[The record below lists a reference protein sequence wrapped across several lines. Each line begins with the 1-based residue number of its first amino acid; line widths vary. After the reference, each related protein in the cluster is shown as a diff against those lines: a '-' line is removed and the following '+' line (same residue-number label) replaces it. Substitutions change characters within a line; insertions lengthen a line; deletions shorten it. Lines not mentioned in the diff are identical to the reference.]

1 MTLFTDSFLAGFG
14 LYWFAAFAHV
24 FLRSFQQ
31 QNVIFQKYLLI
42 IPISYGMF
50 YIDTYITEQVAT
62 HGADAVWF
70 ACGTGGW
77 MGCWLSMFIHR
88 RVRGG

>member
-1 MTLFTDSFLAGFG
+1 MNLLIDSFISGFG
-14 LYWFAAFAHV
+14 LYWLAAFIHV

-31 QNVIFQKYLLI
+31 QNVIFNNYLLI

-77 MGCWLSMFIHR
+77 LGCWTSMWIHR
-88 RVRGG
+88 RVRG